1 MKKILILLYGI
12 LLSFSCYGKEKCYP
26 IDLRC
31 EYLCRPLSIDERSP
45 RLSWKLFDRRADAL
59 QTAYYVAVSTDSLSL
74 LKGEN
79 ILWSEEKKSNN
90 TLIRYTGKELEPFT
104 RYYWCVSIADK
115 DGQKSSKVISSFE
128 TGMLDQQNWK
138 GKFISDGKDIEDR
151 STPYFRKNIG
161 ISKKVKSARAYITA
175 AGLYELSING
185 KKIGDHILD
194 PAYTDFAKRLLYAT
208 YDVTKD
214 LKQGENI
221 LGILLGNGWYNH
233 QPVAEWNFHQAD
245 WRGRPSF
252 CLNLRIVYT
261 DGTEEVIA
269 SDRSFETTASPLTF
283 NAIYLGEGYDFRR
296 ENRETYALESNGGDW
311 QRAIEVATPAE
322 KLVALNMPPIR
333 ITDRLHAK
341 SIKKFSDTNYVF
353 DFGQNWC
360 GIIDGVFKGIEGTR
374 VKIKHAESLD
384 EKREHV
390 YDDCLTGFYNAERY
404 GKHPD
409 DEQFQTDI
417 IYLDGKKDH
426 FVPRF
431 SYKGFRYMEITS
443 DKPLK
448 LDKKSLNSCF
458 VHTDVPEIGSFE
470 CSNPLFNKIMSAT
483 RYSYLSNL
491 IGIPTDCPQR
501 EKNGWTGDA
510 HLAIETGLYNYD
522 AITFYEKWM
531 RDLQDNMF
539 DNGRLACIIP
549 SGGWGQ
555 TDNTVDWTCAVAII
569 PWTIYEFY
577 GDATCLAE
585 NYEMMKKHA
594 DFFLKHYP
602 AGLVPDACLGDW
614 CPYKAVSNKELTAS
628 ICFFRMVDII
638 AKAARLF
645 NKEDDLF
652 FYRKM
657 ADKIKTAI
665 NKKFLNE
672 ETGIYASGY
681 QAELS
686 MPLRWNIVPEH
697 CRAKV
702 AANLSARVK
711 QDNDH
716 LDVGIFGCQALLDAL
731 TTTGNVEQAYRIA
744 NQTDEPS
751 WGNWIERGATTLH
764 EWWQYDGKAITSENH
779 IMFGEIGAWLYK
791 TLGGINPDVACPG
804 FKNVILRPYFLKDIS
819 YVKVSYITPQGMVK
833 SSWNRKGAKIIYKV
847 TVPPNSTATLF
858 LQKDEPVNLKS
869 GTFTFEVIP

>member
-283 NAIYLGEGYDFRR
+283 NAIYLGEGYDF
-296 ENRETYALESNGGDW
+296 
-311 QRAIEVATPAE
+311 
-322 KLVALNMPPIR
+322 
-333 ITDRLHAK
+333 
-341 SIKKFSDTNYVF
+341 
-353 DFGQNWC
+353 
-360 GIIDGVFKGIEGTR
+360 
-374 VKIKHAESLD
+374 
-384 EKREHV
+384 
-390 YDDCLTGFYNAERY
+390 
-404 GKHPD
+404 
-409 DEQFQTDI
+409 
-417 IYLDGKKDH
+417 
-426 FVPRF
+426 
-431 SYKGFRYMEITS
+431 
-443 DKPLK
+443 
-448 LDKKSLNSCF
+448 SLN
-458 VHTDVPEIGSFE
+458 
-470 CSNPLFNKIMSAT
+470 
-483 RYSYLSNL
+483 
-491 IGIPTDCPQR
+491 
-501 EKNGWTGDA
+501 
-510 HLAIETGLYNYD
+510 
-522 AITFYEKWM
+522 
-531 RDLQDNMF
+531 
-539 DNGRLACIIP
+539 
-549 SGGWGQ
+549 
-555 TDNTVDWTCAVAII
+555 
-569 PWTIYEFY
+569 
-577 GDATCLAE
+577 
-585 NYEMMKKHA
+585 
-594 DFFLKHYP
+594 
-602 AGLVPDACLGDW
+602 
-614 CPYKAVSNKELTAS
+614 
-628 ICFFRMVDII
+628 
-638 AKAARLF
+638 
-645 NKEDDLF
+645 
-652 FYRKM
+652 
-657 ADKIKTAI
+657 
-665 NKKFLNE
+665 
-672 ETGIYASGY
+672 
-681 QAELS
+681 
-686 MPLRWNIVPEH
+686 
-697 CRAKV
+697 
-702 AANLSARVK
+702 
-711 QDNDH
+711 
-716 LDVGIFGCQALLDAL
+716 
-731 TTTGNVEQAYRIA
+731 
-744 NQTDEPS
+744 
-751 WGNWIERGATTLH
+751 
-764 EWWQYDGKAITSENH
+764 
-779 IMFGEIGAWLYK
+779 
-791 TLGGINPDVACPG
+791 
-804 FKNVILRPYFLKDIS
+804 
-819 YVKVSYITPQGMVK
+819 
-833 SSWNRKGAKIIYKV
+833 
-847 TVPPNSTATLF
+847 NS
-858 LQKDEPVNLKS
+858 
-869 GTFTFEVIP
+869 